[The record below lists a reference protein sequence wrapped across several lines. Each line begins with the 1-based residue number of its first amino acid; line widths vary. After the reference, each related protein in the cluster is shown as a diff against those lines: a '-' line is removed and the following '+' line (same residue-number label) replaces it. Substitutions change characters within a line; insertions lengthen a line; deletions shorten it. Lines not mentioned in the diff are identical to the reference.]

1 MIQPLRPTREV
12 WSFDW
17 FDLDVPIHFGSMYIL
32 PTCLYVVHRFSGAL
46 VGHEFTRELEQRRAE
61 MFLHRLFQE
70 RGVPDELQV
79 PSFEEWDESTWQH
92 LSREFRCQINVV
104 DRDRANYAT
113 GTKIELQLSK
123 LVTGSTENLIETQG
137 PHS

>member
-46 VGHEFTRELEQRRAE
+46 VGHEFARELEQRRAE
-61 MFLHRLFQE
+61 GVLHRLFQE
-70 RGVPDELQV
+70 RGVPDELQG
-79 PSFEEWDESTWQH
+79 PAFEDWDEGTVQH
-92 LSREFRCQINVV
+92 PSREFPWPINLV
-104 DRDRANYAT
+104 DRDRTDDAAVNQV
-113 GTKIELQLSK
+113 KQ
-123 LVTGSTENLIETQG
+123 Q
-137 PHS
+137 